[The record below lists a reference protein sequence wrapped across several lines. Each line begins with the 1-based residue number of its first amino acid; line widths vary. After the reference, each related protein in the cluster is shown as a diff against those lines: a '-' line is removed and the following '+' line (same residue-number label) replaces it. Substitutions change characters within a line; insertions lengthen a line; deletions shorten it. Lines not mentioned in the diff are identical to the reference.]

1 MKKVVYI
8 LLLIVVAL
16 TSCNTY
22 NKVYKTNDYDYRYE
36 TAKAFYLEGKY
47 TNASDL
53 LESMVTMLKGG
64 DKAEESLI
72 LLARC

>member
-22 NKVYKTNDYDYRYE
+22 NKVYKTNDYD
-36 TAKAFYLEGKY
+36 
-47 TNASDL
+47 
-53 LESMVTMLKGG
+53 
-64 DKAEESLI
+64 
-72 LLARC
+72 